1 MLLELVQQQP
11 LQLVYNQNLQLRDQT
26 DEMVELVWDKD
37 LLKELK

>member
-26 DEMVELVWDKD
+26 DEMVELV
-37 LLKELK
+37 

>member
-1 MLLELVQQQP
+1 MLLEQVQQQP
-11 LQLVYNQNLQLRDQT
+11 LQSVYNQNLQLGDQT